1 MWLHT
6 ARQEL
11 SCLFVI
17 DKMSLRFGSFDLYH
31 IIHVLYFYYSIMAL
45 FKLQNF
51 SKKTYNGIKPGRSIE
66 TDKPT
71 LYLLNGFKTVD
82 VIESEKSDD
91 ENKSYEEM
99 TAKELKA
106 ILKERWIEY
115 NSRASKADLLK
126 LVEESEKS
134 DDSAEEWEA
143 EETAENESD
152 ETESDPENNESEG
165 DESEKSDDENND
177 EDLLQNLD

>member
-1 MWLHT
+1 
-6 ARQEL
+6 
-11 SCLFVI
+11 
-17 DKMSLRFGSFDLYH
+17 
-31 IIHVLYFYYSIMAL
+31 MAL

-51 SKKTYNGIKPGRSIE
+51 SKKTYNGIKPGRAVE
-66 TDKPT
+66 TDQPT

-82 VIESEKSDD
+82 VVESEKSDD

-99 TAKELKA
+99 TAKELKV
-106 ILKERWIEY
+106 ILNERWIEY

-126 LVEESEKS
+126 LVVESEKS
-134 DDSAEEWEA
+134 DDSAEEWA

-152 ETESDPENNESEG
+152 ETESDPENNESED

>member
-1 MWLHT
+1 
-6 ARQEL
+6 
-11 SCLFVI
+11 
-17 DKMSLRFGSFDLYH
+17 
-31 IIHVLYFYYSIMAL
+31 MAL

-51 SKKTYNGIKPGRSIE
+51 SKKTYNGIKPGRAVE
-66 TDKPT
+66 TDQPT
-71 LYLLNGFKTVD
+71 LYLLNGFRTVD
-82 VIESEKSDD
+82 VVESEKSDD

-106 ILKERWIEY
+106 ILNERWIEY

-126 LVEESEKS
+126 LVVESEKS
-134 DDSAEEWEA
+134 DDSAEEWA

-152 ETESDPENNESEG
+152 ETETAPENNESED

>member
-1 MWLHT
+1 
-6 ARQEL
+6 
-11 SCLFVI
+11 
-17 DKMSLRFGSFDLYH
+17 
-31 IIHVLYFYYSIMAL
+31 MAL

-51 SKKTYNGIKPGRSIE
+51 SKKTYNGIKPGRAVE
-66 TDKPT
+66 TDQPT
-71 LYLLNGFKTVD
+71 LYLLNGFRTVD
-82 VIESEKSDD
+82 VVESEKSDD

-106 ILKERWIEY
+106 ILNERWIEY

-126 LVEESEKS
+126 LVVESEKS
-134 DDSAEEWEA
+134 DDSAEEWA

-152 ETESDPENNESEG
+152 ETESDPENNESED

>member
-1 MWLHT
+1 
-6 ARQEL
+6 
-11 SCLFVI
+11 
-17 DKMSLRFGSFDLYH
+17 
-31 IIHVLYFYYSIMAL
+31 MAL

-51 SKKTYNGIKPGRSIE
+51 SKKTYNGIKPGRAVE
-66 TDKPT
+66 ADQPT
-71 LYLLNGFKTVD
+71 LYLLNGFRTVD
-82 VIESEKSDD
+82 VVESEKSDD

-106 ILKERWIEY
+106 ILNERWIEY

-126 LVEESEKS
+126 LVVESEKS

-152 ETESDPENNESEG
+152 ETESDPENNESED

>member
-1 MWLHT
+1 
-6 ARQEL
+6 
-11 SCLFVI
+11 
-17 DKMSLRFGSFDLYH
+17 
-31 IIHVLYFYYSIMAL
+31 MAL

-51 SKKTYNGIKPGRSIE
+51 SKKTYNGIRPGRAVE
-66 TDKPT
+66 TDQPT
-71 LYLLNGFKTVD
+71 LYLLNGFRTVD
-82 VIESEKSDD
+82 VVESEKSDD

-106 ILKERWIEY
+106 ILNERWIEY

-126 LVEESEKS
+126 LVVESEKS
-134 DDSAEEWEA
+134 NDSAEEWEA

-152 ETESDPENNESEG
+152 ETESDPENSESED